1 MVMGQFK
8 IWTEVV
14 DQFSLGV
21 SKGGVAGG
29 MFHHDLYKYCRK
41 IDGLDIIGAYL
52 LDPQVASNH
61 CSEGKSI
68 ELVGARFRVEP

>member
-8 IWTEVV
+8 IWTEVI

-21 SKGGVAGG
+21 GKGGVAGG

-41 IDGLDIIGAYL
+41 IDGLALVPTTFYDKL
-52 LDPQVASNH
+52 QASA
-61 CSEGKSI
+61 CTTVWT
-68 ELVGARFRVEP
+68 LPRVFMK